1 MKLKLTWLMTLFMAF
16 VMQFSFAQEKTVSG
30 TVTSLSDG
38 LPLPGVSI
46 IVKGTTRGVQTD
58 FDGNYSISVRS
69 GETLAFSFVSMKST
83 EVVVG
88 ASNTINVAMEDDIA
102 ALDEVV
108 IVGYGTAT
116 KQSFVGSAKTVNSEN
131 LEVKSFS
138 NVSQALAGEVAGVN
152 VINTSGQPGTAA
164 TIRIRGFGSV
174 NGNRDPLYVVDGVPF
189 NGTEN
194 INSINPADIKS
205 TTVLKDA
212 TATAI
217 YGARGANGVILITT
231 KTGTSGQS
239 AINVDVKTGFNV
251 SLLPRNEVIRNPEQY
266 VGLAWE
272 AKYNKGV
279 ALGQSNP
286 EAYANAELFGNSG
299 IAPFYNMWNVANG
312 GELIDPVTRTVRPGV
327 TRRYDPENW
336 EDYGFQTSY
345 RQEANLSFSGG
356 DDKTKYFSSFGYLDE
371 EGYLIN
377 SDYKR
382 YSARLNLSHKPKEW
396 LEASANLGYALSET
410 NNNGQSSDSGSI
422 FWFVDNLPSIY
433 PLYLRDANG
442 QRIPDE
448 IFGGSVYDYGSDG
461 RGFGALTNA
470 IADAHYD
477 RSRAKRNEL
486 NGNFSF
492 DIKFTKNLSFETR
505 FGFQYYN
512 DKYFSLN
519 NPFYGSAAGQG
530 GSIYR
535 RDTEYFAKNFL
546 QLLRYKNNWGGHSL
560 EVLAAH
566 EANDWTQKRNTASMQ
581 GAVQPYVDDL
591 NNFIIVSSPPT
602 SWTRKAVLE
611 SYFGQ
616 INYDFDQKYFLSGS
630 VRRDGSSR
638 FLPGNKWGTFGSV
651 GASWVLS
658 NENFLQSSSIV
669 SFLKLKASYGLV
681 GEQAGVGLYPG
692 INSYNVGNLNDG
704 FALSNRDY
712 GNPELTWETSTM
724 FQTGLEFT
732 FGKTGFLEGSLDYYR
747 KLTKDLLFDR
757 RNNPSSGIAVTTVN
771 DGELLN
777 SGIEFDLTAHII
789 RKNDFTLSATL
800 NGEILDNEIK
810 TMPIEPSTGLPK
822 YIDTAP
828 NSFAYSNGHSIFDFY
843 MREWAGVDPADGRA
857 MWYRYF
863 DDANGNG
870 QFDAGEGFDTADNG
884 TGSIVEYLDKNPNAN
899 VQRETTKTYADAT
912 TKYVGKSAIPKVR
925 GAFRLASTYK
935 NFDLSAQFL
944 YSIGG
949 YAYDSSYANLMQ
961 NAQAGANNWH
971 VDMLDRW
978 QQPGDITNV
987 PRLSDNYASDNRYSS
1002 LSTRFLTKSDY
1013 LALNNIKLGY
1023 TLKSNAIS
1031 AAGIDNVNIW
1041 VSGDNMFL
1049 FSKRDGFNPS
1059 TSESGA
1065 SNQYRYSPL
1074 STFTMGVRVK
1084 F

>member
-1 MKLKLTWLMTLFMAF
+1 MAF
-16 VMQFSFAQEKTVSG
+16 VMQISLAQEKSVSG
-30 TVTSLSDG
+30 TVTSVSDNM
-38 LPLPGVSI
+38 PLPGVSV

-58 FDGNYSISVRS
+58 FDGNYSINVRV
-69 GETLAFSFVSMKST
+69 GETLAFSFVSMKSA

-88 ASNTINVAMEDDIA
+88 ASNTINLALQEDIA

-116 KQSFVGSAKTVNSEN
+116 RQSFTGSAKTVSAEN

-174 NGNRDPLYVVDGVPF
+174 NGNRNPLYVVDGVPY

-231 KTGTSGQS
+231 KTGTAGESS
-239 AINVDVKTGFNV
+239 ITVDVKTGFNV
-251 SLLPRNEVIRNPEQY
+251 SLLPRNEVIRSPEEY
-266 VGLAWE
+266 IGLGWE

-279 ALGQSNP
+279 AEGQSNP
-286 EAYANAELFGNSG
+286 EAYANNNLFGASG

-312 GELIDPVTRTVRPGV
+312 SELIDPATRKVRDGV
-327 TRRYDPENW
+327 TRKYDPENW
-336 EDYGFQTSY
+336 ADYGFQTSY

-356 DDKTKYFSSFGYLDE
+356 NEKTKYFSSFGYLDE

-382 YSARLNLSHKPKEW
+382 YSTRLNISHKPKEW
-396 LEASANLGYALSET
+396 LEASANLGYAISET
-410 NNNGQSSDSGSI
+410 NNNGQSSDSGSV

-433 PLYLRDANG
+433 PLYLRDASG
-442 QRIPDE
+442 QRIADE
-448 IFGGSVYDYGSDG
+448 VFGGSVYDYGSNG

-470 IADAHYD
+470 IADASYN
-477 RSRAKRNEL
+477 RSRAKRHEL

-492 DIKFTKNLSFETR
+492 DIKFTKNFSFETR
-505 FGFQYYN
+505 LGVQFYN
-512 DKYFSLN
+512 DKYFDLN

-546 QLLRYKNNWGGHSL
+546 QLLRYKKSFGDDSL

-566 EANDWTQKRNTASMQ
+566 ESNDWTQKRNTASMS
-581 GAVQPYVDDL
+581 GAVSPYVDDL

-602 SWTRKAVLE
+602 SWTRQAILE

-616 INYDFDQKYFLSGS
+616 INYDFDQKYYLTGS

-651 GASWVLS
+651 GAGWVLS
-658 NENFLQSSSIV
+658 NENFLQGNSFV
-669 SFLKLKASYGLV
+669 NFLKLKTSYGLV

-712 GNPELTWETSTM
+712 GNPNLTWETSTM
-724 FQTGLEFT
+724 FQVGVDFT
-732 FGKTGFLEGSLDYYR
+732 LGNNGFLEGSVDYYR

-771 DGELLN
+771 DGELMN
-777 SGIEFDLTAHII
+777 SGIEFDLTAHIF
-789 RKNDFTLSATL
+789 RTKDFRLNVTL

-822 YIDTAP
+822 YLDTAAS
-828 NSFAYSNGHSIFDFY
+828 SFAYSSGHSIFDFY

-870 QFDAGEGFDTADNG
+870 TYDVGEEFNTIDNG
-884 TGSIVEYLDKNPNAN
+884 TGSIIEYLAKNPNAN
-899 VQRETTKTYADAT
+899 VQRQTTKVYADAT

-935 NFDLSAQFL
+935 NFDLSAQFI
-944 YSIGG
+944 YSFGG
-949 YAYDSSYANLMQ
+949 YAYDSAYANLMQ
-961 NAQAGANNWH
+961 NAQVGANNWH
-971 VDMLDRW
+971 VDILDRW
-978 QQPGDITNV
+978 QEPGDITNV
-987 PRLSDNYASDNRYSS
+987 PRLSDNFAADNRVAS

-1013 LALNNIKLGY
+1013 LSLNNIKLGY
-1023 TLKSNAIS
+1023 TLKSSAIS

-1041 VSGDNMFL
+1041 VSGDNL
-1049 FSKRDGFNPS
+1049 LLLSNRAGFNPS
-1059 TSESGA
+1059 TSESGV